1 MLNKKNII
9 YILLFLSTTLGYS
22 CSSDLVTYSDQ
33 LSDLREKC
41 MSYSIGSPRFF
52 LFGMGNRDKY
62 LYKDYQLIN
71 IENDSVIL
79 SFTDVLSDT
88 IRPSDYRVDIYTKH
102 GKVSIVED
110 EEGIWM
116 EECNR
121 RDSLHTISCNVKL
134 PSFEDKRYGKI
145 LKVLHQEILFNIM
158 DSRLYPNIFVYKKP
172 FLRDAFM
179 GGMCLELTG
188 NIGLLKPWINS
199 IDSVYDM
206 QNHEKES
213 DNLGELLYLL
223 SFIPSDSNIVLR
235 QNLGDEIKYQTI
247 YGDNCKYLNGHT
259 DGNNNAEY
267 QTQILKYALQKNG
280 LKDDYTEA
288 PELGFYYNL
297 CWFTKGSNNHR
308 TWRQMYDNW
317 VKGDRDLAWPYLMWA
332 RSHYY
337 NDFNA
342 PWADHDYP
350 LSWEQG
356 GTSAFF
362 EGMHVLSEKAVEDKI
377 CYPHVWTAAEMFLKL
392 YEYEKKNMQD

>member
-1 MLNKKNII
+1 MLSKIYTII
-9 YILLFLSTTLGYS
+9 ILLFLLTTLACS
-22 CSSDLVTYSDQ
+22 RSSDLVTYSDQ
-33 LSDLREKC
+33 LSDLRDNYK
-41 MSYSIGSPRFF
+41 SYSIGSPRFF

-62 LYKDYQLIN
+62 LYKDNQLRLLK
-71 IENDSVIL
+71 NDSVIL
-79 SFTDVLSDT
+79 NFTDVLSDT
-88 IRPSDYRVDIYTKH
+88 IRPSDYRVDIFTKH
-102 GKVSIVED
+102 GMVSIVED

-116 EECNR
+116 EDDNR
-121 RDSLHTISCNVKL
+121 RDSLHTISCYVEL
-134 PSFEDKRYGKI
+134 PSFDNKKYGKI

-158 DSRLYPNIFVYKKP
+158 DSRVYPNIFVYKKP

-188 NIGLLKPWINS
+188 NIDLLKPWINS

-206 QNHEKES
+206 QNHEKEP

-223 SFIPSDSNIVLR
+223 SFIPSDSNVVLR
-235 QNLGDEIKYQTI
+235 QKLIEEIKRETI
-247 YGDNCKYLNGHT
+247 YEDNYKYISGHT

-267 QTQILKYALQKNG
+267 QTQILKYALKKNG

-288 PELGFYYNL
+288 PVLGFYYNL
-297 CWFTKGSNNHR
+297 CWFTKGCDNHR
-308 TWRQMYDNW
+308 AWRQMFDNW

-342 PWADHDYP
+342 PWVDHDYP

-362 EGMHVLSEKAVEDKI
+362 EGMLVLSEKAVEDKI

-392 YEYEKKNMQD
+392 YEYDK

>member
-1 MLNKKNII
+1 MLSKIYTII
-9 YILLFLSTTLGYS
+9 ILLFLLTTLACS
-22 CSSDLVTYSDQ
+22 RSSDLVTYSDQ
-33 LSDLREKC
+33 LSDLRDNYK
-41 MSYSIGSPRFF
+41 SYSIGSPRFF

-62 LYKDYQLIN
+62 LYKDNQLRLLK
-71 IENDSVIL
+71 NDSVIL
-79 SFTDVLSDT
+79 NFTDVLSDT
-88 IRPSDYRVDIYTKH
+88 IRPSDYRVDIFTKH
-102 GKVSIVED
+102 GMVSIVED

-116 EECNR
+116 EDDNR
-121 RDSLHTISCNVKL
+121 RDSLHTISCYVEL
-134 PSFEDKRYGKI
+134 PSFDNKKYGKI

-158 DSRLYPNIFVYKKP
+158 DSRVYPNIFVYKKP

-188 NIGLLKPWINS
+188 NIDLLKPWINS

-206 QNHEKES
+206 QNHEKEP

-223 SFIPSDSNIVLR
+223 SFIPSDSNVVLR
-235 QNLGDEIKYQTI
+235 QKLIEEIKRETI
-247 YGDNCKYLNGHT
+247 YEDNYKYISGHT

-288 PELGFYYNL
+288 PVLGFYYNL
-297 CWFTKGSNNHR
+297 CWFTKGCDNHR
-308 TWRQMYDNW
+308 AWRQMFDNW

-342 PWADHDYP
+342 PWVDHDYP

-362 EGMHVLSEKAVEDKI
+362 EGMLVLSEKAVEDKI

-392 YEYEKKNMQD
+392 YEYDK

>member
-1 MLNKKNII
+1 MLSKIYTII
-9 YILLFLSTTLGYS
+9 ILLFLLTTLACS

-33 LSDLREKC
+33 LSDLRDNYK
-41 MSYSIGSPRFF
+41 SYSIGSPRFF

-62 LYKDYQLIN
+62 LYKDNQLRLLK
-71 IENDSVIL
+71 NDSVIL
-79 SFTDVLSDT
+79 NFTDVLSDI
-88 IRPSDYRVDIYTKH
+88 IRPSDYRVDIFTKH

-116 EECNR
+116 EDDNR
-121 RDSLHTISCNVKL
+121 RDSLHTISCYVEL
-134 PSFEDKRYGKI
+134 PSFDNKKYGKI

-158 DSRLYPNIFVYKKP
+158 DSRVYPNIFVYKKP

-188 NIGLLKPWINS
+188 NIDLLKPWINS

-206 QNHEKES
+206 QNHEKEP

-223 SFIPSDSNIVLR
+223 SFIPSDSNVVLR
-235 QNLGDEIKYQTI
+235 QKLIEEIKRETI
-247 YGDNCKYLNGHT
+247 YEDNYKYISGHT

-267 QTQILKYALQKNG
+267 QTQILKYALKKNG

-288 PELGFYYNL
+288 PVLGFYYNL
-297 CWFTKGSNNHR
+297 CWFTKGCDNHR
-308 TWRQMYDNW
+308 TWRQMFDNW

-342 PWADHDYP
+342 PWVDHDYP

-362 EGMHVLSEKAVEDKI
+362 EGMLVLSEKAVEDKI

-392 YEYEKKNMQD
+392 YEYDK

>member
-1 MLNKKNII
+1 
-9 YILLFLSTTLGYS
+9 
-22 CSSDLVTYSDQ
+22 VTYSDQ
-33 LSDLREKC
+33 LSDLRDNYK
-41 MSYSIGSPRFF
+41 SYSIGSPRFF

-62 LYKDYQLIN
+62 LYKDNQLRLLK
-71 IENDSVIL
+71 NDSVIL
-79 SFTDVLSDT
+79 NFTDVLSDT
-88 IRPSDYRVDIYTKH
+88 IRPSDYRVDIFTKH
-102 GKVSIVED
+102 GVVSIVED

-116 EECNR
+116 EDDNR
-121 RDSLHTISCNVKL
+121 RDSLHTISCYVEL
-134 PSFEDKRYGKI
+134 PSFDNKKYGKI

-158 DSRLYPNIFVYKKP
+158 DSRVYPNIFVYKKP

-188 NIGLLKPWINS
+188 NIDLLKPWINS

-206 QNHEKES
+206 QNHEKEP

-223 SFIPSDSNIVLR
+223 SFIPSDSNVVLR
-235 QNLGDEIKYQTI
+235 QKLIEEIKRETI
-247 YGDNCKYLNGHT
+247 YEDNYKYISGHT

-267 QTQILKYALQKNG
+267 QTQILKYALKKNG

-288 PELGFYYNL
+288 PVLGFYYNL
-297 CWFTKGSNNHR
+297 CWFTKGCDNHR
-308 TWRQMYDNW
+308 TWRQMFDNW

-342 PWADHDYP
+342 PWVDHDYP

-362 EGMHVLSEKAVEDKI
+362 EGMLVLSEKAVEDKI

-392 YEYEKKNMQD
+392 YEYDK